1 MGGDLWESEGKGRV
15 GPIGP
20 FPHLKE
26 QVGDVL
32 VKQPPPRPGERAVIP
47 NSTLLLLLLLLLLLV
62 LSPLCRLSLPPL
74 PSVGDVDSPERLR
87 NMGLYLPC
95 TLKCGGGGSK

>member
-20 FPHLKE
+20 FPHHKE

-47 NSTLLLLLLLLLLLV
+47 DPTLLLLLLLLLLLA
-62 LSPLCRLSLPPL
+62 R
-74 PSVGDVDSPERLR
+74 PEKR
-87 NMGLYLPC
+87 
-95 TLKCGGGGSK
+95 TAAGGGASGADTAGARAFTATCA